1 MSASHVVAE
10 PKVYVTSTPG
20 VSGGKPCIAGTRISV
35 QLVVLRT
42 EAGET
47 PDDIV
52 RAYPHLSLA
61 EVHGALAYYFDHV
74 QEINESIERS
84 RKVVDETRRMT
95 GPGPYESTMLS
106 GGTGGA

>member
-20 VSGGKPCIAGTRISV
+20 VSGGKPCIA
-35 QLVVLRT
+35 
-42 EAGET
+42 